1 MKKYLSFIVLPLL
14 LAACSNSDAPE
25 VTEYGYIN
33 LNIGTNPEISVAA
46 TRAETEYPEAD
57 DSYLI
62 TIKKGEITHLNK
74 KTYGLIKSTPLRFTE
89 GTYTIIA
96 ESCIS
101 DDAETANDRW
111 GKARYYGSEEVNV
124 VVSQTADVNVLCKM
138 QNTKVNVQYDE
149 TFKNIFGG
157 DPKVPYSVS
166 IYREGKQ
173 SRIIKF
179 DENATFDTQSA
190 YFNILESAS
199 NKLIYVVK
207 GTYNGK
213 AIEKE
218 GEINSLEPQKWI
230 KLTIKATQTG
240 KIELGV
246 EVDSSVTEENSDFD
260 VNPYA

>member
-1 MKKYLSFIVLPLL
+1 MKKYLSFIVLSIL
-14 LAACSNSDAPE
+14 LAACSNNDVPAF
-25 VTEYGYIN
+25 TEYGYIN
-33 LNIGTNPEISVAA
+33 LNIGTNPEISVAT
-46 TRAETEYPEAD
+46 TRTETIYPEAD
-57 DSYLI
+57 DSYLV
-62 TIKKGEITHLNK
+62 TIKSGDIINLNK
-74 KTYGLIKSTPLRFTE
+74 KTYGLIKSTPLRFIE

-101 DDAETANDRW
+101 DDAETANNRW
-111 GKARYYGSEEVNV
+111 GKARYYGVQDVNV
-124 VVSQTADVNVLCKM
+124 VVSQTTDVNIVCKM
-138 QNTKVNVQYDE
+138 QNAKVNVLYDE
-149 TFKNIFGG
+149 TFKNIFGK
-157 DPKVPYSVS
+157 DPENPYSVT

-173 SRIIKF
+173 SRSLEFK
-179 DENATFDTQSA
+179 ENATFDTQSA
-190 YFNILESAS
+190 YFNILEGAS

-213 AIEKE
+213 TVEKE

-246 EVDSSVTEENSDFD
+246 QVDSSVTEENNDFD

>member
-1 MKKYLSFIVLPLL
+1 MKKYLSFIVLSLL
-14 LAACSNSDAPE
+14 LVACNNSDAPE
-25 VTEYGYIN
+25 VTKYGYIN

-46 TRAETEYPEAD
+46 TRAETVYSEAD

-62 TIKKGEITHLNK
+62 TIKSGDIINLNR

-101 DDAETANDRW
+101 DDAETTNDRW
-111 GKARYYGSEEVNV
+111 GKARYYGIQNV
-124 VVSQTADVNVLCKM
+124 DVAISQTADVSIVCKM
-138 QNTKVNVQYDE
+138 QNAKVNVQYDE
-149 TFKNIFGG
+149 TFKNIFGK
-157 DPKVPYSVS
+157 DPAKPYSVS

-173 SRIIKF
+173 SRILKF
-179 DENATFDTQSA
+179 EENATFDTQSA

-213 AIEKE
+213 IVEKE
-218 GEINSLEPQKWI
+218 GEINTLEPQKWI

-246 EVDSSVTEENSDFD
+246 AVDSTVTEENPDFD
-260 VNPYA
+260 INPYA